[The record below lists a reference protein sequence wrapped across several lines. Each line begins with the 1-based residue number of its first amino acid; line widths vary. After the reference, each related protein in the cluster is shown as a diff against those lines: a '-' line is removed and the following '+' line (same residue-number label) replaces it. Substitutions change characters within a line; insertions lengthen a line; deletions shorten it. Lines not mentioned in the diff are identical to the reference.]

1 MMTHMIIRSKMKKGI
16 PLMCDPVISHHVP
29 ETNWFHAST
38 LRKMLRSYSTLY
50 IKPDVGRKGNGIIRI
65 KKLADAE
72 CEIAYGGTT
81 SRCSSKKVYDE
92 VAKRMYPQ
100 KKYLIQ
106 QGIALATYHRRPF
119 DVRLVLQKPLNRW
132 QLTWISAKV
141 APKATSIV
149 TNVAKG
155 AKDTKI
161 VKTLKGID
169 QSLNPYKVLQELINV
184 SYQVVQILDAKF
196 PLTIVGLDMGVDKK
210 GKVWFIE
217 ANTKPDFR
225 GLRKFDPVQ
234 YQRYLRAKK
243 MIGKR

>member
-1 MMTHMIIRSKMKKGI
+1 MTHTIIRSKMKKGI
-16 PLMCDPVISHHVP
+16 PLMSDPIISHHVP

-38 LRKMLRSYSTLY
+38 LRRMLRAYSTLY
-50 IKPDVGRKGNGIIRI
+50 IKPDIGRQGNGIIRI
-65 KKLADAE
+65 KKLADAK

-81 SRCSSKKVYDE
+81 SWCSSKYVYDE
-92 VAKRMYPQ
+92 VVKRMNPR

-106 QGIALATYHRRPF
+106 QGIELATYRKRPF

-149 TNVAKG
+149 TNIAKG

-161 VKTLKGID
+161 IRTLKGID
-169 QSLNPYKVLQELINV
+169 QSLKPYKVLEELINV
-184 SYQVVQILDAKF
+184 SYQVAQKLGSQF
-196 PLTIVGLDMGVDKK
+196 PLTIVGLDMGIDKK

-217 ANTKPDFR
+217 ANTRPDFK

-243 MIGKR
+243 MLRKR